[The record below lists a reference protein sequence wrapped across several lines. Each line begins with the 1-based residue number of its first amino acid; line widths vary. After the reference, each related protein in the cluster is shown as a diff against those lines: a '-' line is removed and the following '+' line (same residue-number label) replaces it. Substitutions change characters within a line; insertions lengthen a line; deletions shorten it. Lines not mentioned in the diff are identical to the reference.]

1 MSQSPKL
8 KPSIIVIFG
17 ITGDLA
23 KRKVLP
29 ALYHLSKDNLLPEGT
44 KIVGIS
50 RHDITTDKMLEAV
63 NLCINE
69 TDGVCDQAVI
79 ERLRSWISMV
89 KLNPL
94 EDTDYEHL
102 SKYLQDIEKQAKQP
116 LDRLFY
122 LSIPPQVYGPII
134 QRLGKYGLSSDRT
147 INLQTFHTRLLIEK
161 PFGYDVT
168 SAEQLINDT
177 EQIFSE
183 EQTYRIDHYL
193 AKETA
198 QNILK
203 FRRHNPIFSSQWDS
217 KHISKIHVIA
227 KEKIGI
233 ENRVNFYEQVGA
245 LRDLVQSHLMQL
257 LALTAMDIPD
267 ELTSDEVHA
276 KKHLFLSSLIVPSA
290 QRGIKTQVL
299 RGQYDTYQEEV
310 ANPNSQVETFVS
322 LVLKSSSSR
331 WKDCIFQLTTGK
343 SLDEKATIIQIFFGQ
358 EDPNILT
365 FRIQPD
371 EGIDISLLIE
381 QPGFAHNL
389 REVKM
394 NFSYSTN
401 FDTSHDAYE
410 RVLIDAIRGDKLLF
424 ATKSEVMTSWHLL
437 QPILDYWQQNNQDLI
452 IYKSL
457 SKGPEVDKLAKEF
470 LNQPSNQFD

>member
-1 MSQSPKL
+1 MSQNPKL

-50 RHDITTDKMLEAV
+50 RRDMTTDKMLAAV

-69 TDGVCDQAVI
+69 TDGVCDQDVI
-79 ERLRSWISMV
+79 ERLRSWLSMV
-89 KLNPL
+89 KLDPL
-94 EDTDYEHL
+94 DDADYEHL
-102 SKYLQDIEKQAKQP
+102 SSYLLDIEKQANQP

-134 QRLGKYGLSSDRT
+134 QRLGKHGLNANRST
-147 INLQTFHTRLLIEK
+147 NQQTSQTRLLIEK

-168 SAEQLINDT
+168 SAEQLISET
-177 EQIFSE
+177 ERVFSE

-257 LALTAMDIPD
+257 LALTAMDVPD

-276 KKHLFLSSLIVPSA
+276 KKHLFLSSLIAPSA
-290 QRGIKTQVL
+290 QKGIKTQVL

-322 LVLKSSSSR
+322 LVLKSNSPR
-331 WKDCIFQLTTGK
+331 WKDCVFQLTTGK
-343 SLDEKATIIQIFFGQ
+343 SLDEKATIIQVFFGQ
-358 EDPNILT
+358 EDPNVLT

-371 EGIDISLLIE
+371 EGIDVSLLIE

-394 NFSYSTN
+394 NFSYSTD

-410 RVLIDAIRGDKLLF
+410 RVLVDAIRGDKLLF

-437 QPILDYWQQNNQDLI
+437 QPILDFWQQDNQDLI
-452 IYKSL
+452 SYKSF
-457 SKGPEVDKLAKEF
+457 SEGPKVDKLAETF
-470 LNQPSNQFD
+470 LNQPDDQLN